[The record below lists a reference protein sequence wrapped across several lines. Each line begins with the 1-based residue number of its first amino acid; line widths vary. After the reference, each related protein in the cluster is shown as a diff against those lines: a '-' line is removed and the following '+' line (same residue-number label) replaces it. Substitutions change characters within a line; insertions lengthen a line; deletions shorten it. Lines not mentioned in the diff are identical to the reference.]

1 MERGTVF
8 VPPAR
13 TRVAIA
19 RSSSDQRQSRS
30 EDDTGF
36 GLLLDGVFVE
46 YLATSVAIQLHA
58 RLQQLLFT

>member
-46 YLATSVAIQLHA
+46 YLATSVAI
-58 RLQQLLFT
+58 